1 MVYSVMGMGDP
12 FGVLACFYALA
23 QARQINKNLQN
34 FRLVNQCI
42 FFFRWQWFSMITK
55 LDPEYCFISLFSPF
69 ISSVF
74 SVCLGCRKL
83 NQWQCHWLSHFYF
96 SPGCCFHL
104 ALEKKPTDGVFCI
117 VVLSSEYLSCALL
130 LLVQP
135 EVFSCSLWVWM
146 HW

>member
-1 MVYSVMGMGDP
+1 MVYSLMGMGDP

-34 FRLVNQCI
+34 FRLVNQCL
-42 FFFRWQWFSMITK
+42 FL
-55 LDPEYCFISLFSPF
+55 LDDSGFLWLQSWIQNIVSYLFFSPF

-96 SPGCCFHL
+96 SPDCCFHL
-104 ALEKKPTDGVFCI
+104 ALEKKPTDGVLCI
-117 VVLSSEYLSCALL
+117 VILSSEYMSCALL